1 MAVYLLLCV
10 WSVLA
15 VETVAFKPTTG
26 QGDDPSMYTHESIT
40 LEGVD
45 RAAAHF
51 LTSNGILNTTTT
63 NHNEIVKEYF
73 GSDTKSYKDYK
84 QRGLEFSKA
93 VMDVYRKFH
102 TNPDYTVNSERIRE
116 AEILVTT
123 TRLEIASILSRTLDD
138 ASLELV
144 VNKVGKC
151 LMIIQSF
158 YSNTNWIEM
167 MVNGGESF
175 LSFGTF
181 TSTSMVVAASGTDTC
196 RNCDDS
202 ITHRCSQNLLVH
214 DRLTSGYLSG
224 QQFYPKPSAHQ
235 GATEGKCSH
244 GGVNDH
250 GRNTTATGGINK
262 ETLDWNWSPHAHLHN
277 ISGQTAVR
285 ATEAFFMDAT
295 SGLLGGIDQAKV
307 KNIFNLKKKQTVSM
321 GFVVDVTGSM
331 ANDIRSVKN
340 SMIGKVSA
348 VIGTDNE
355 PTKYVLSTFNDPGS
369 LTTVAA
375 TADGNEMI
383 RWIEK
388 LTVGGGDDCPE
399 YAISGLLAAIDAC
412 APYSVIFLATD
423 ADPKD
428 ENMTN
433 IAIREANA
441 KHITLEFI
449 LTGNCSLSRRRREI
463 KLRQKRGLSAFENI
477 AAGTGGSVYHID
489 HSEVTADTASGS
501 LRDIDQATEKNIF
514 KLKKTV
520 RRQVSSGYV
529 IDVSAYMAN
538 DIRSMKNAFIAKVSA
553 VIGTVN
559 EPTNYVLSTFS
570 DPANLTK
577 VVTTTDGN
585 EMVRM
590 VSQLT
595 PEGGGDC
602 PDYVMSGIQA
612 AIKACYPYSV
622 IYVAT
627 DGDAKDENMTDIVLR
642 EAIAKHIQVEFI
654 LTATCSSLSQRRR
667 EIQMRHK
674 RGILAFES
682 LAAGTG
688 GSVYRIDHSEVTA
701 VLDHVLE
708 KDFPSSEA
716 IIDYFVQTTSDND
729 TMDITVDSEAAVL
742 VITITG
748 PNNLSQA
755 YLSFPNGTK
764 QAFPTKLATQ
774 YYSSHTITMSIQ
786 RPSPGIWK
794 LTRIMNNSWK
804 VNVTAST
811 YMDIDSQLKETD
823 EYGIS
828 YVTDRNPIMGKNY
841 TLEVLA
847 YNLNST
853 LTSFSLHLL
862 DERGTD
868 LFSRPVHIT
877 FGFSKINGYIPIMIP
892 TKNFYVQLSGIDQ
905 NGIKFKRM
913 SRKLITPVGVD
924 FFVQHIFGNLD
935 VGIAQNITYT
945 LSNLGATTQTYT
957 VSIDDDKGR
966 LQSPTSRQ
974 HTLLAGNSTG
984 GRFQMTSSVELEY
997 VTYTVSLKLPGSTT
1011 ALQSST
1017 STVMFAGAVCS
1028 SFVAKKCRQAYT
1040 GTNCSQYAWEAT
1052 AVFLFNVSTYVNVA
1066 NVSMSIDSKDRKR
1079 LHVSGTCCQDN
1090 FTVNA
1095 KPSAGSG
1102 CDTSQ
1107 RVIASDQE
1115 ADVVDFITDQGSGEN
1130 KHNETE
1136 PHKSSTRTSSSNTG
1150 LIVGVGSAAVIVAFV
1165 IILILIPGKKC
1176 NSKIN
1181 DSLEDK
1187 DYTTRQDNANKPVES
1202 KCT

>member
-1 MAVYLLLCV
+1 MALDLYCTIELLSPL
-10 WSVLA
+10 
-15 VETVAFKPTTG
+15 FFYIK
-26 QGDDPSMYTHESIT
+26 
-40 LEGVD
+40 
-45 RAAAHF
+45 RAAH
-51 LTSNGILNTTTT
+51 
-63 NHNEIVKEYF
+63 
-73 GSDTKSYKDYK
+73 
-84 QRGLEFSKA
+84 
-93 VMDVYRKFH
+93 
-102 TNPDYTVNSERIRE
+102 P
-116 AEILVTT
+116 
-123 TRLEIASILSRTLDD
+123 
-138 ASLELV
+138 
-144 VNKVGKC
+144 
-151 LMIIQSF
+151 
-158 YSNTNWIEM
+158 
-167 MVNGGESF
+167 
-175 LSFGTF
+175 
-181 TSTSMVVAASGTDTC
+181 
-196 RNCDDS
+196 
-202 ITHRCSQNLLVH
+202 
-214 DRLTSGYLSG
+214 
-224 QQFYPKPSAHQ
+224 

-250 GRNTTATGGINK
+250 GRNTAATGGINK
-262 ETLDWNWSPHAHLHN
+262 ETPDWNWSPHAHLHN

-295 SGLLGGIDQAKV
+295 SGLLRGIDHAKV
-307 KNIFNLKKKQTVSM
+307 KEIFKLKKKATHVSM
-321 GFVVDVTGSM
+321 GFVIDVTGSM
-331 ANDIRSVKN
+331 ANDIRSVKD

-348 VIGTDNE
+348 AIGTDNE

-375 TADGNEMI
+375 TADGKEMI
-383 RWIEK
+383 RWIEN
-388 LTVGGGDDCPE
+388 LTVDGGDDCPE

-412 APYSVIFLATD
+412 VPNSVIYLASD
-423 ADPKD
+423 ADAKD

-433 IAIREANA
+433 IAIQRANA
-441 KHITLEFI
+441 KHIKLEFI
-449 LTGNCSLSRRRREI
+449 LTGSCGLSRRRREI
-463 KLRQKRGLSAFENI
+463 QLRQKRGLSAFKNL

-514 KLKKTV
+514 KLKKIA
-520 RRQVSSGYV
+520 RRQVSFGYV
-529 IDVSAYMAN
+529 IDVSAYMAD
-538 DIRSMKNAFIAKVSA
+538 DIRRIKDALITKVST

-612 AIKACYPYSV
+612 AIKACYPYSI

-627 DGDAKDENMTDIVLR
+627 DGDAKDENMTDIVIR
-642 EAIAKHIQVEFI
+642 EAIAKHIRVELV
-654 LTATCSSLSQRRR
+654 LTATCSSSGQRRR
-667 EIQMRHK
+667 EMQMRHK
-674 RGILAFES
+674 RGLSAFES

-688 GSVYRIDHSEVTA
+688 GSVYHIDHSEVTA

-729 TMDITVDSEAAVL
+729 TMDVTVDSEAAVL

-748 PNNLSQA
+748 PYSLSQA
-755 YLSFPNGTK
+755 ALSFPNGTM

-794 LTRIMNNSWK
+794 LTRIKNSSWK

-828 YVTDRNPIMGKNY
+828 YVVDRNPIMGKNY

-847 YNLNST
+847 YNLNATS
-853 LTSFSLHLL
+853 TSFSLHLL
-862 DERGTD
+862 DEQGTD

-877 FGFSKINGYIPIMIP
+877 FGSSKITGYISITIP
-892 TKNFYVQLSGIDQ
+892 SKNFYVQLSGIDQ
-905 NGIKFKRM
+905 NGFNFKRM
-913 SRKLITPVGVD
+913 SRKLIKPVGVD
-924 FFVQHIFGNLD
+924 LFVQPIFGNLD

-957 VSIDDDKGR
+957 VSIDDDKSR

-997 VTYTVSLKLPGSTT
+997 VTYTVSVKLPGSTT

-1017 STVMFAGAVCS
+1017 STAMFAGAVCS

-1040 GTNCSQYAWEAT
+1040 GTNCSLYAWAAT
-1052 AVFLFNVSTYVNVA
+1052 AVFSFDVSTYVNVA
-1066 NVSMSIDSKDRKR
+1066 NVSMTIDSKDRKR

-1102 CDTSQ
+1102 CNTSQ
-1107 RVIASDQE
+1107 RVIALDQE
-1115 ADVVDFITDQGSGEN
+1115 ADVVDEITDQGSGETN
-1130 KHNETE
+1130 HNETE
-1136 PHKSSTRTSSSNTG
+1136 PRKSPTRTSGSNTW
-1150 LIVGVGSAAVIVAFV
+1150 LIVGVVIGSAAVIVV
-1165 IILILIPGKKC
+1165 IATGAIKLIANVGKKRK
-1176 NSKIN
+1176 SKIN
-1181 DSLEDK
+1181 DSLEQN
-1187 DYTTRQDNANKPVES
+1187 DYPTRQDNANKPQFNQNALDY
-1202 KCT
+1202 